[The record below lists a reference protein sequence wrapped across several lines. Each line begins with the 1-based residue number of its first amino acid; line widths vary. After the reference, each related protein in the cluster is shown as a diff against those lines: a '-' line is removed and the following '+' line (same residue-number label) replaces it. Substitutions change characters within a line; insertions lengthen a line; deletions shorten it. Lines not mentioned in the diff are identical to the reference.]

1 MSDLT
6 TTNASAPPA
15 SSEAPAHAHP
25 KEAEYVRIAIILAI
39 VTAIE
44 VGVYYFDT
52 IPGLIV
58 PVLLVLSALKFMLVA
73 MFFMH
78 LRFDSR
84 LFSFIFSG
92 PLLLAM
98 AVMVAVLSMFQR
110 VLFGG

>member
-1 MSDLT
+1 MPDLT
-6 TTNASAPPA
+6 TTVSAPP
-15 SSEAPAHAHP
+15 SPSEAPAHAHP
-25 KEAEYVRIAIILAI
+25 KEAEYVRIAVILAI

-44 VGVYYFDT
+44 VGVYYFET
-52 IPGLIV
+52 IPGLIA
-58 PVLLVLSALKFMLVA
+58 PILLILSALKFILVA

-78 LRFDSR
+78 LKFDSR

-92 PLLLAM
+92 PLLLAL